1 MFCLKNHIAVIKF
14 NLNTNPNGSGLV
26 FHASNGRY
34 FHTLDVYWFG
44 IGVQTNYLPMFADN
58 QYAVNAKPYCTS
70 AAGIYSVGENVD
82 DYFSDSQ
89 FKLSGF
95 WLFNLASWNT
105 NIING
110 CAFSNGHIGWNGFSS
125 LNVDMDLCSN
135 GTHFGFV
142 PLQSALDYGN
152 GLNLPLN
159 HNIKNEN
166 INDKLSRTPFDVIIG
181 YAHDDYPRNHSHSN
195 EYNDPLI
202 YNVTGQA
209 APNCLAEE
217 ININDPNIAKNYSY
231 AYYDADLVTNCE
243 VKRSLMC
250 LEIGDEQMY
259 LENWTLNREATFQ
272 TQYDMLVNERN
283 PYYEYPSQIITI
295 PEYDGIYSKEN
306 PFLINSNGFALFKTD
321 PTNSPS
327 GLGFVYNNNFSG
339 DWDFDPTFMAICVE
353 DYAAGKSYS
362 IPDTDSPKDTLSRQK
377 EIYARLYP
385 NPTYG
390 EGVML
395 EYDFL
400 SEDEVG
406 VQIFEVSG
414 KKAFELKNLAE
425 GANTMPLEIGHL
437 ESGMYLVNVY
447 TASERETIRLIIH

>member
-1 MFCLKNHIAVIKF
+1 
-14 NLNTNPNGSGLV
+14 
-26 FHASNGRY
+26 
-34 FHTLDVYWFG
+34 VYWFG
-44 IGVQTNYLPMFADN
+44 VGVQTNYLPTYLDN
-58 QYAVNAKPYCTS
+58 QYAINSKPYCTS
-70 AAGIYSVGENVD
+70 AAGIYSVGQNVD

-125 LNVDMDLCSN
+125 LNVNLNLCSN

-142 PLQSALDYGN
+142 PLKSALDYGN

-209 APNCLAEE
+209 APNCLTEE
-217 ININDPNIAKNYSY
+217 ININDPSIAKNYSY
-231 AYYDADLVTNCE
+231 AYYDADLATPNPKCE
-243 VKRSLMC
+243 VKRSLLC

-272 TQYDMLVNERN
+272 TKYDLLVNERN
-283 PYYEYPSQIITI
+283 PYYWYPSSIVANVVF
-295 PEYDGIYSKEN
+295 EGVYSKEA
-306 PFLINSNGFALFKTD
+306 PFLINSLGYALFKTD
-321 PTNSPS
+321 PANSPS

-362 IPDTDSPKDTLSRQK
+362 IPDTTSSKDTSAPQK

-390 EGVML
+390 GGLML

-400 SEDEVG
+400 SEETG
-406 VQIFEVSG
+406 GIQIFEVSG
-414 KKAFELKNLAE
+414 KKSYELRSLE
-425 GANTMPLEIGHL
+425 SGANTIPLEIGDL
-437 ESGMYLVNVY
+437 ESGLYLVKIY
-447 TASERETIRLIIH
+447 TASQSQTLRLVIH